1 MRYLTYLLISKTQ
14 YNIHSPY
21 LFKLYCEIIN
31 STIPNKKLGIT
42 HPRRDDKITYKLAN
56 TFQPKN
62 IYISSNSNTYTHSII
77 NNAVYKID
85 TIATTTSTLPPTID
99 MAIITSIDEWNAIKN
114 KIHNNSVVIWQNQHR
129 NKQIEQEYE
138 MLKKDS
144 IVKVTLDMYSIAIV
158 LFLPRLHKENYIL
171 R

>member
-21 LFKLYCEIIN
+21 LFKLYCEVIN

-42 HPRRDDKITYKLAN
+42 HPRRGDKITYKLAN
-56 TFQPKN
+56 TFQPTN
-62 IYISSNSNTYTHSII
+62 IYISANSNTYTHTIISNAI
-77 NNAVYKID
+77 NNKHAI
-85 TIATTTSTLPPTID
+85 TTTFTLSPTID

-114 KIHNNSVVIWQNQHR
+114 KIHDNSVVIWQNQHR
-129 NKQIEQEYE
+129 NKQTEQEYE
-138 MLKKDS
+138 ILKKDS
-144 IVKVTLDMYSIAIV
+144 KVKVTLDMYSIAIV

>member
-1 MRYLTYLLISKTQ
+1 
-14 YNIHSPY
+14 
-21 LFKLYCEIIN
+21 
-31 STIPNKKLGIT
+31 
-42 HPRRDDKITYKLAN
+42 
-56 TFQPKN
+56 
-62 IYISSNSNTYTHSII
+62 
-77 NNAVYKID
+77 
-85 TIATTTSTLPPTID
+85 

-114 KIHNNSVVIWQNQHR
+114 KIDDNSVVIWQNQHR